1 MKTGARV
8 ALAHHW
14 LTGMRGGEKV
24 LEEIC
29 LLFPEAPIYTL
40 VAQPD
45 RLSAR
50 LRGHVLHTSWLQRI
64 PGAAR
69 HYRRLLPLF
78 PAAISALRVRAPV
91 DLVLSSDAS
100 VIKGLGYPPG
110 TPHICYC
117 HSPPRYL
124 WDLQDD
130 YAQSAEAGGVVGRA
144 LFRATVPRVR
154 EFERQAAARVTHF
167 IANSAFVRD
176 RIRHCYGRE
185 AEVIHPPVALE
196 EFTAAPGPPD
206 VFYLIVSQLTP
217 YKRVDI
223 AVDAFNRLGRRL
235 VIIGEGSERRRLEA
249 RAGKNIVLMGAQP
262 FSVLKD
268 HYRRCRAL
276 VFPGIE
282 DFGIVPL
289 EAQASGRPVIAYG
302 KGGVLES
309 VLDGVTGLFFPGQT
323 PEDLVAAVEKFEAD
337 MDRFDPGACRRQA
350 ERFSPDK
357 FQGEL
362 RTFLAKA
369 MPVLWNC
376 ATA

>member
-1 MKTGARV
+1 MNAAPRV

-24 LEEIC
+24 LEEIS
-29 LLFPEAPIYTL
+29 LLFPDAPIYTL
-40 VAQPD
+40 VARPD

-50 LRGHVLHTSWLQRI
+50 LRGHKLRTSWLQRI
-64 PGAAR
+64 PGATR

-78 PAAISALRVRAPV
+78 PAAISALQVRPPV
-91 DLVLSSDAS
+91 DLVLSSDAG
-100 VIKGLGYPPG
+100 VIKGLSYPPG
-110 TPHICYC
+110 TPHVCYC

-130 YAQSAEAGGVVGRA
+130 YAQSAEAGGAIGRA

-154 EFERQAAARVTHF
+154 EFDRQAAARVTHF

-176 RIRHCYGRE
+176 RIRHCYGRD
-185 AEVIHPPVALE
+185 AEIIHPPVALD

-206 VFYLIVSQLTP
+206 EFYLIVSQLTP

-249 RAGKNIVLMGAQP
+249 RAGKNIAFLGAQP
-262 FSVLKD
+262 ASALRD

-302 KGGVLES
+302 KGGALET
-309 VLDGVTGLFFPGQT
+309 VLDGVTGLFFAEQT
-323 PEDLVAAVEKFEAD
+323 PGHLVAAVECFEAER
-337 MDRFDPGACRRQA
+337 DRFEPSACRQQA
-350 ERFSPDK
+350 EKFSSDK
-357 FQGEL
+357 FQREL

-369 MPVLWNC
+369 IPVLWNRD
-376 ATA
+376 TA